1 MKGFG
6 NDLEHDAMNTVLIHG
21 MCEGAQG
28 EKRGSMEPVKLA
40 VLGLN
45 QGAKIVKDALKH
57 DEVELVAV
65 AGFGP
70 QAESLANELGLKRYE
85 DYRLLLRQE
94 QLDAVAIALPNGL
107 HVEAVDEALAAGARN
122 ILLEKPIANTVDE
135 AEHIIA
141 ACEEADA
148 TLLVGHHRRSS
159 PRYVFLR
166 ELIASGRLGKIVG
179 LQSSFAIAKPFAYFD
194 VEWRVKKGGGPLL
207 INAVHD
213 FDDLNY
219 LTGMKP
225 ARVYAAARNDIRG
238 NEVEDAVSVIVEYE
252 GGATATYF
260 VSDGTP
266 GPWSYDLAAEENLNY
281 GLCNDENS
289 LRIFG
294 TEGSFGFPHMD
305 LYYYNK
311 DHYGWNEP
319 LVKEHFDYEINDPM
333 AAELDHF
340 VDLCQ
345 GRETKPRCTGEDA
358 LDTLRVIIG
367 IQKSAEMKQAVDL

>member
-1 MKGFG
+1 MSRRTRGGFG
-6 NDLEHDAMNTVLIHG
+6 GTGRAFKKGDG
-21 MCEGAQG
+21 MGNV
-28 EKRGSMEPVKLA
+28 RLA

-45 QGAKIVKDALKH
+45 QGAKIARDAVAH
-57 DEVELVAV
+57 DEVDLVAV
-65 AGFGP
+65 AGFGE
-70 QAESLANELGLKRYE
+70 QAEAVAAELGVERYE
-85 DYRLLLRQE
+85 DYGLLLKQE
-94 QLDAVAIALPNGL
+94 DLDAVAIALPNGL
-107 HVEAVDEALAAGARN
+107 HVESVERSLDAGIRN
-122 ILLEKPIANTVDE
+122 ILLEKPIASS
-135 AEHIIA
+135 I
-141 ACEEADA
+141 EEAKSIIEMCDAAQA

-179 LQSSFAIAKPFAYFD
+179 LQSSFAIAKPFSYFD

-207 INAVHD
+207 INAIHD

-225 ARVYAAARNDIRG
+225 VRVYAAARNGIRG

-266 GPWSYDLAAEENLNY
+266 GPWSYDLAACENLNY
-281 GLCNDENS
+281 GLCDDENS

-305 LYYYNK
+305 LYYYGK

-319 LVKEHFDYEINDPM
+319 LLKEHFDLEINDPM
-333 AAELDHF
+333 AAELAHF

-345 GRETKPRCTGEDA
+345 GREHVPRCTGADA
-358 LDTLRVIIG
+358 LDTLRVVNG
-367 IQKSAEMKQAVDL
+367 ILLSAETHFPVDL

>member
-1 MKGFG
+1 MAIG
-6 NDLEHDAMNTVLIHG
+6 VLIRDS
-21 MCEGAQG
+21 QG
-28 EKRGSMEPVKLA
+28 EKGDHMKPVRLA

-45 QGAKIVKDALKH
+45 QGAKIVRDALKH
-57 DEVELVAV
+57 DEVEVVAV
-65 AGFGP
+65 AGFGE
-70 QAESLANELGLKRYE
+70 QAESLASELGLKRYE

-94 QLDAVAIALPNGL
+94 DLNAVAIALPNGL
-107 HVEAVDEALAAGARN
+107 HVEAVEESLAVGIKN
-122 ILLEKPIANTVDE
+122 ILLEKPIANTVEE
-135 AEHIIA
+135 AQHIIDI
-141 ACEEADA
+141 CKEAGA
-148 TLLVGHHRRSS
+148 TLLIGHHRRNS
-159 PRYVFLR
+159 PRYLFLR
-166 ELIASGRLGKIVG
+166 ELIKSGRLGKIVG
-179 LQSSFAIAKPFAYFD
+179 LQSSFAIAKPYAYFD

-225 ARVYAAARNDIRG
+225 VRVYAAARNNIRN
-238 NEVEDAVSVIVEYE
+238 NEVEDSVSVIVEYE

-260 VSDGTP
+260 LSDGTP

-281 GLCNDENS
+281 GLCNNENS

-294 TEGSFGFPHMD
+294 TEASFGFPHMD
-305 LYYYNK
+305 LYYYDK

-319 LVKEHFDYEINDPM
+319 LLKEHFDLEINDPM

-345 GRETKPRCTGEDA
+345 GRETTPRCTGEDA
-358 LDTLRVIIG
+358 LDTLRVIKG
-367 IQKSAEMKQAVDL
+367 IQKSAETRQVVDL

>member
-1 MKGFG
+1 
-6 NDLEHDAMNTVLIHG
+6 
-21 MCEGAQG
+21 
-28 EKRGSMEPVKLA
+28 MEPVKLA

-107 HVEAVDEALAAGARN
+107 HVEAVDEALAAGVRN

-141 ACEEADA
+141 ACEEAGA

-166 ELIASGRLGKIVG
+166 ELIASGRLGKIIG

-225 ARVYAAARNDIRG
+225 IRVYAAARNDIRG

-305 LYYYNK
+305 LYYYNR

-340 VDLCQ
+340 VDLYQ

>member
-1 MKGFG
+1 MG
-6 NDLEHDAMNTVLIHG
+6 N
-21 MCEGAQG
+21 
-28 EKRGSMEPVKLA
+28 VKLA

-45 QGAKIVKDALKH
+45 QGAKIARDAVAH
-57 DEVELVAV
+57 AEVDLVAV
-65 AGFGP
+65 AGVGD
-70 QAESLANELGLKRYE
+70 QAEVVAAELGVKRYE
-85 DYRLLLRQE
+85 DYSLLLKQE
-94 QLDAVAIALPNGL
+94 DLDAVAIALPNGL
-107 HVEAVDEALAAGARN
+107 HEEAVEKSLAAGIRN
-122 ILLEKPIANTVDE
+122 ILLEKPLANTIEE

-141 ACEEADA
+141 MCKEAGA
-148 TLLVGHHRRSS
+148 TLLIGHHRRNS
-159 PRYVFLR
+159 PRYVFLKK
-166 ELIASGRLGKIVG
+166 LVASGRLGKIVG
-179 LQSSFAIAKPFAYFD
+179 LQSSFAIAKPHAYFN

-207 INAVHD
+207 INAIHD

-219 LTGMKP
+219 VTGMKP
-225 ARVYAAARNDIRG
+225 VRVYAAARNDIRG

-260 VSDGTP
+260 ISDGVP

-281 GLCNDENS
+281 GLCADENS

-319 LVKEHFDYEINDPM
+319 LVKEHFDLEINDPM

-340 VDLCQ
+340 VDLCK
-345 GRETKPRCTGEDA
+345 GRETVPRCTGENA

-367 IQKSAEMKQAVDL
+367 ILKSAETRQPVDL